1 MKIQRII
8 GALTVLCGCICLA
21 SAALALFYA
30 SICAYWPMALQ
41 FLAFGITLAGF
52 GVGVR
57 WLKEKRGNEDGET

>member
-30 SICAYWPMALQ
+30 SICAYRPMALQ